1 MEPPVA
7 HLSENNQNT
16 MKAFD
21 TNKYL
26 KIQKELI
33 SRLVAG
39 NEDLWCIEVGGKLI
53 QDRHA
58 ARVLPGFHE
67 DARFEFVKS
76 ISRDC
81 DIVMVVSAQDIA
93 RKRIRGD
100 FKTTYDDETFR
111 SIQELNHR
119 GLKIHHIAVSRIN
132 QKIEK
137 NQQVINFFD
146 RLNKAGYSY
155 SKHCDIENYS
165 LGEFSK
171 QDISTADTIPLAN
184 KKVVVISPGGGSGKF
199 GICLTILFQ
208 AMQAGKKPHYFSIGA
223 FPIYDLP
230 TTHPLNLAYL
240 AATADFD
247 DALIEDPN
255 SQNSIL
261 TEREKENYALLQKL
275 CSFFESESENL
286 RSISSATDMCV
297 SVLSKG
303 IIDEEVA
310 RKEAAAEVARRY
322 MRYKIEIERG
332 EEDPAVADRVRRLFD
347 LL

>member
-1 MEPPVA
+1 
-7 HLSENNQNT
+7 
-16 MKAFD
+16 
-21 TNKYL
+21 
-26 KIQKELI
+26 
-33 SRLVAG
+33 
-39 NEDLWCIEVGGKLI
+39 
-53 QDRHA
+53 
-58 ARVLPGFHE
+58 
-67 DARFEFVKS
+67 
-76 ISRDC
+76 
-81 DIVMVVSAQDIA
+81 
-93 RKRIRGD
+93 
-100 FKTTYDDETFR
+100 
-111 SIQELNHR
+111 
-119 GLKIHHIAVSRIN
+119 
-132 QKIEK
+132 
-137 NQQVINFFD
+137 
-146 RLNKAGYSY
+146 
-155 SKHCDIENYS
+155 
-165 LGEFSK
+165 
-171 QDISTADTIPLAN
+171 
-184 KKVVVISPGGGSGKF
+184 
-199 GICLTILFQ
+199 
-208 AMQAGKKPHYFSIGA
+208 MQAGKKPHYFSIGA